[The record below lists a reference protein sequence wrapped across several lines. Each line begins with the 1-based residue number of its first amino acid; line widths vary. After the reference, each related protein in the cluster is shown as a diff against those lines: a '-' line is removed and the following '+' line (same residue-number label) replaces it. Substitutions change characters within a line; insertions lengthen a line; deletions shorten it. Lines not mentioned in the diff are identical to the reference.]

1 MNQDVIKHLEFIQN
15 VITRMGGNSFLV
27 KGWMITL
34 VSALFALASKD
45 ADSRYSVITCL
56 VIPAFWLLDAYY
68 LSRERQYRGL
78 YDVVRFRSATHFSM
92 DTRKHAKE
100 KNTWVRSFF
109 SATLLAFYVPVILI
123 STLIAFWFG
132 CHAFSCLPCD

>member
-1 MNQDVIKHLEFIQN
+1 MNQDVLKHLEFIQN

-34 VSALFALASKD
+34 VSALFALAAKD
-45 ADSRYSVITCL
+45 ADSRYSLITCL

-78 YDVVRFRSATHFSM
+78 YDVVRFRSVTHFSM
-92 DTRKHAKE
+92 DARKHAKG
-100 KNTWVRSFF
+100 KNTWARSFF
-109 SATLLAFYVPVILI
+109 SVTLLAFYVPVIFI
-123 STLIAFWFG
+123 SSLIALRL
-132 CHAFSCLPCD
+132 SC